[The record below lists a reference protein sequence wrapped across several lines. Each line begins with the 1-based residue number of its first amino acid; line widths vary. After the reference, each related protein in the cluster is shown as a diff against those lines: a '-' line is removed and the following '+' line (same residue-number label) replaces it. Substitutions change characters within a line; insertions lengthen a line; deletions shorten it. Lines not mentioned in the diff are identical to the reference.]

1 MSKLNYTYGT
11 IDDME
16 EVIALCGKWWKDSS
30 FYKNTEMEFLPDKG
44 LFQGLDDQDS
54 LFVIKGVNTLGE
66 IKACYVA
73 SISPYHF
80 NPGYTMAT
88 EIVWCLDEDYRKG
101 REVFQLVTNIELGLK
116 SSGIDIYYLNLP
128 VEEGKE
134 VLGDYLVKKKGFF
147 KQDLCLM
154 KEIRR

>member
-1 MSKLNYTYGT
+1 
-11 IDDME
+11 
-16 EVIALCGKWWKDSS
+16 
-30 FYKNTEMEFLPDKG
+30 
-44 LFQGLDDQDS
+44 
-54 LFVIKGVNTLGE
+54 
-66 IKACYVA
+66 
-73 SISPYHF
+73 
-80 NPGYTMAT
+80 
-88 EIVWCLDEDYRKG
+88 
-101 REVFQLVTNIELGLK
+101 VFQLVTNIELGLK